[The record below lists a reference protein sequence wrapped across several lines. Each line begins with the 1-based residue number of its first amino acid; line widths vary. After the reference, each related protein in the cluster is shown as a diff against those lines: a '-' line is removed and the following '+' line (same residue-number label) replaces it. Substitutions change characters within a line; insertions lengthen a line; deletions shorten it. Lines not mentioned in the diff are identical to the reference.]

1 MPALGFPLR
10 AHHFAEIGVPLFELL
25 LRFAREL
32 ELGEVVFAQPVEIAA
47 IGPDDVLHL
56 PHVEE
61 IFRAIIFSEGV
72 SLDKYLGEDYPLY
85 SKYYSKS
92 QRAAMCMSFSC

>member
-10 AHHFAEIGVPLFELL
+10 AHHFAEIRVPLLELL

-32 ELGEVVFAQPVEIAA
+32 ELGEVVFTQPVDIAA
-47 IGPDDVLHL
+47 VGPDDVLHL

-61 IFRAIIFSEGV
+61 IFCAIIFSESVGYKHDQWV
-72 SLDKYLGEDYPLY
+72 RRED
-85 SKYYSKS
+85 
-92 QRAAMCMSFSC
+92 CGC